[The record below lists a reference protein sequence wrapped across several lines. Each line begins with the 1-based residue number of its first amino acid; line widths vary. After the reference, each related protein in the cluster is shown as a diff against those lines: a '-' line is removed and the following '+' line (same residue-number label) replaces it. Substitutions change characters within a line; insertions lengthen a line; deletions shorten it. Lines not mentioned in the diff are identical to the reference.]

1 MVSPITG
8 EDTPWLKQGLGQV
21 VYLGSPGA
29 LWGWRKLWEAG
40 KPPVKYAS
48 VEVGIQGTEV
58 IITAENWPGTALRE
72 WEGQGDTVASLY

>member
-1 MVSPITG
+1 MAVA
-8 EDTPWLKQGLGQV
+8 GLGQV
-21 VYLGSPGA
+21 VYLSSPGA

-58 IITAENWPGTALRE
+58 IITAENWPGTALWERE
-72 WEGQGDTVASLY
+72 GRGYSSFIILS